1 MFAWD
6 EALGTKQNLSA
17 VTSLELATEHLS
29 RLRAIQVLNPSDH
42 WSRSLDNSVKRHHD
56 YCVGCLCC
64 RFWRFPFAVCGS
76 VSSRVLLLVHSL
88 LIVIMKQ
95 QLGYGNY
102 NTIITDRAALMW
114 RLDEIV
120 TNISHRLDNGETNP
134 IFLIDLSRSG
144 YRRTY
149 QGSGCYCCLNVNV
162 PKDTKNYISY
172 MLSLYNLTNN
182 CGPTSY
188 RLDTTVYF

>member
-42 WSRSLDNSVKRHHD
+42 WSRSLDNSVKRHQD

-102 NTIITDRAALMW
+102 NTIITAITDRAAFDVAIRW
-114 RLDEIV
+114 NSDKYITPSWQRWNQSHIFDRPKQIR
-120 TNISHRLDNGETNP
+120 ISKN
-134 IFLIDLSRSG
+134 LSGVWLLLLSECKRSEG
-144 YRRTY
+144 HE
-149 QGSGCYCCLNVNV
+149 
-162 PKDTKNYISY
+162 K
-172 MLSLYNLTNN
+172 
-182 CGPTSY
+182 
-188 RLDTTVYF
+188 